1 MQNQEVYDKVL
12 AEFAAKFGGKPEKVA
27 YAPGRIEV
35 LGNHTDY
42 NEGYVFSA
50 AIDKGTFF
58 AASPAEDDTVT
69 LVALDINGGET
80 YSCKLADVKKVE
92 SGSTW
97 ANYPLGTFNWL
108 FDGEPAKAG
117 KGFKA
122 VFGGNIPLGAGLSSS
137 AALEMS
143 TVLALAAIYGIEKDK
158 TTLAKIGQ
166 KAEHTFAGCPC
177 GLLDQASSLYGK
189 EGSLVKSDFRYC
201 QFENVDLGPTV
212 AFMMVKS
219 NAKHALVDG
228 AYASR
233 RQACEDAAKY
243 FAGVLKHPVTH
254 LRDVSCAEWILYR
267 GGLSETTA
275 KRAIHP
281 IGEDE
286 RVIAG
291 AALLEK
297 GDLAGFGS
305 LMFDSHES
313 SRTWFENSCE
323 ELDTIVD
330 AAKAIPEVLGARL
343 SGGGFGGSC
352 CLLVKPEAADKIA
365 AAITAAYKTAY
376 GDEPTCALIKP
387 SAGAHLV

>member
-1 MQNQEVYDKVL
+1 MQNQEVYDKVT
-12 AEFAAKFGGKPEKVA
+12 AEFSARFGGAPEKTA

-58 AASPAEDDTVT
+58 AASKAEDDTVT

-80 YSCKLADVKKVE
+80 YTCKLADVKKVE
-92 SGSTW
+92 TGSTW

-117 KGFKA
+117 RGFKA

-137 AALEMS
+137 AALEMA
-143 TVLALAAIYGIEKDK
+143 TALALAALYGIEKDK

-201 QFENVDLGPTV
+201 QFENVDLGPSV

-243 FAGVLKHPVTH
+243 FADVLKHPVTH

-267 GGLSETTA
+267 GGLPETTA

-286 RVIAG
+286 RVLQG

-297 GDLAGFGS
+297 GDLDGFGS

-313 SRTWFENSCE
+313 SRNWFENSCE

-352 CLLVKPEAADKIA
+352 CLLVRPEAADKIA
-365 AAITAAYKTAY
+365 AQIAQAYKTAY
-376 GDEPTCALIKP
+376 GDEPTCAVIKP